1 MNSRF
6 QIQKL
11 RTQTQIQQQ
20 INKWQQYPILYVRY
34 HTLQSHIYTTKTSN
48 NKTECKERQ
57 TLNLQFVQN
66 ELLREFCAHPI
77 PISSSWI
84 LRDSQRTKFHISF
97 YRTTAYV
104 HLQHKRQ
111 EVF

>member
-1 MNSRF
+1 MFGITLHNHIS
-6 QIQKL
+6 
-11 RTQTQIQQQ
+11 TQL
-20 INKWQQYPILYVRY
+20 K
-34 HTLQSHIYTTKTSN
+34 
-48 NKTECKERQ
+48 Q

-97 YRTTAYV
+97 YKTTAYV